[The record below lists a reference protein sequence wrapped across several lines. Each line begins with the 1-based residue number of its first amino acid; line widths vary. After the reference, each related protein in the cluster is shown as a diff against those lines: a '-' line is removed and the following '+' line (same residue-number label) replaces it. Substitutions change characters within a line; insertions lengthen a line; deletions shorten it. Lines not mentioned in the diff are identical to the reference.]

1 MANGK
6 WIKGLKA
13 KTSLADAARR
23 VLEVRLEV
31 VRARLPRAVSEADKD
46 PEHVHQL
53 RVGTRRA
60 AAALRI
66 FKSCLR
72 RGCYRRARKA
82 LKKLREAAG
91 AARDW
96 DVFHDMLTPQLDA
109 AKPGEKPGVD
119 FLLGYARG
127 QRDVAQMRLHEV
139 ADTKSGDVAAL
150 VKNTLACV
158 RRPRKGPD
166 ALVDLARP
174 LLQDLLA
181 DLDKA
186 VERDLSR
193 YENLHQVRIAGKHL
207 RYAMEVFE
215 SCFAKPFRDKYYAAV
230 ERLQEILGE
239 ANDSHVAAQRLE
251 TLAEKV
257 KARAPALWRR
267 FRAGLTRVL
276 HYHHRR
282 LPQQVRLFQQWWRQ
296 WKRSG
301 AERALEE
308 LLAK

>member
-13 KTSLADAARR
+13 KTPLAEAARR

-31 VRARLPRAVSEADKD
+31 VRARLPRAVSAADKD

-60 AAALRI
+60 GAALRI
-66 FKSCLR
+66 FKPCLR
-72 RGCYRRARKA
+72 GRCYRRARKA

-96 DVFHDMLTPQLDA
+96 DVFHDMLTRQLEST
-109 AKPGEKPGVD
+109 KPGEKPGVD

-127 QRDVAQMRLHEV
+127 QRDVAQMHLL
-139 ADTKSGDVAAL
+139 DVAQTKPVDVEAL
-150 VKNTLACV
+150 TRKTLRCV
-158 RRPRKGPD
+158 RNPPKGPD
-166 ALVDLARP
+166 TLVDLARP
-174 LLQDLLA
+174 LLNELLA

-215 SCFAKPFRDKYYAAV
+215 SCFAKPFRDKYYVAV
-230 ERLQEILGE
+230 ERLQEILGD

-251 TLAEKV
+251 DLAEKV
-257 KARAPALWRR
+257 KVRAPELWRR
-267 FRAGLTRVL
+267 YRTGLTRVL
-276 HYHHRR
+276 QYHRRR

-301 AERALEE
+301 AEQALEE